1 VPPTLRSTGQSLV
14 IMAGSSAGG
23 VISSVLGGVVV
34 DVYGIDTLYFAGGLG
49 GLLVA
54 ALSLWLLA
62 EPRSG
67 ARASLASDAW

>member
-1 VPPTLRSTGQSLV
+1 
-14 IMAGSSAGG
+14 